1 MTPIFVGRVTEAG
14 KLMLDS
20 PLVFRAHLGRLRE
33 KRVEVTVRRERIQR
47 SLNQN
52 AWAWGCAYPILAESL
67 GYDLHEHE
75 DLHYALVEKCFGS
88 HYDERMKTTV
98 PNKRSSGL
106 TTKEFSDYMEWL
118 VRFAAME
125 LNCQIPLPNEVE
137 VSP

>member
-1 MTPIFVGRVTEAG
+1 MIPIFAGRVTETGA
-14 KLMLDS
+14 LLVDA
-20 PLVFRAHLGRLRE
+20 PLQFRAHLGKLRE
-33 KRVEVTVRRERIQR
+33 KRVEVIVRLVKSQR
-47 SLNQN
+47 SLEQN

-67 GYDLHEHE
+67 GYDMHEHE

-88 HYDERMKTTV
+88 HFDERMKTTV
-98 PNKRSSGL
+98 PNKRSSKL